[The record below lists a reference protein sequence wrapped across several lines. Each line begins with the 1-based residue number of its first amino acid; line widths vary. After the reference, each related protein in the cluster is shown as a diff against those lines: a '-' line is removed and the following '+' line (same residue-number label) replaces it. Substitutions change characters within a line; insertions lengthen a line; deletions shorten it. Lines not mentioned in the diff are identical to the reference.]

1 MKRAILIGKQG
12 SGKTAL
18 IQRIERKLITGEKTQ
33 MVSYHDAFI
42 DTPGEYMEMRGM
54 YRALIVS
61 AADADVVALIH
72 PCPDDEPRFPPQF
85 ASIFPKEVIGI
96 VTKIDLAREGGG
108 DIERAADI
116 LECAGVNRIFKIS
129 ALKDIGI
136 DELAA
141 FLSNGQTRNE
151 ARRHGDALRGEAG
164 CATNF

>member
-18 IQRIERKLITGEKTQ
+18 VQRIERRLITGEKTQ
-33 MVSYHDAFI
+33 MVSYHNAFI

-54 YRALIVS
+54 YRALIVT

-96 VTKIDLAREGGG
+96 VTKIDLAREKSG
-108 DIERAADI
+108 DIERAEDI
-116 LECAGVNRIFKIS
+116 LEHAGVSMIFRIS
-129 ALKDIGI
+129 ALRDIGI
-136 DELAA
+136 DELAT
-141 FLSNGQTRNE
+141 FLS
-151 ARRHGDALRGEAG
+151 GEDTSGGAVD
-164 CATNF
+164 CAMNC

>member
-1 MKRAILIGKQG
+1 MKRTILIGKQG

-18 IQRIERKLITGEKTQ
+18 IQRIERRLITGEKTQ

-61 AADADVVALIH
+61 AADADVVALLH

-96 VTKIDLAREGGG
+96 VTKIDLARENEG
-108 DIERAADI
+108 DMERAEGI
-116 LECAGVNRIFKIS
+116 LELAGVHRIFRIS
-129 ALKDIGI
+129 ALRDVGI

-141 FLSNGQTRNE
+141 FLSDGHSQNDVKRND
-151 ARRHGDALRGEAG
+151 DALGGEVA
-164 CATNF
+164 CAMNC